1 MSAKS
6 NNYGRAYEFA
16 CLQVL
21 AEILRPFRE
30 VSVEVNSSYE
40 AAAEAWKK
48 VPKKLQANLLASS
61 RAAVEVLLDCE
72 ALLTEGTDALSLNL
86 QTDTHGEEGDVR
98 DIIVA
103 RRASGW
109 EIGLSLKHNHK
120 AVKHSR
126 LATTLDFGEKWYGI
140 ACSQSYWAAIEPI
153 FKRLNA
159 AKEKGTLWREM
170 KDKGAAV
177 YKLLLAAFM
186 AEVKQQALGNP
197 VVARRLAEY
206 LLGTF
211 DFYKVVSQDREEAT
225 YVTPY
230 NLRGNLNKVPRNSKP
245 KIQIEKTDLPK
256 QILACDFIGE
266 HNNKIFMAMDNGW
279 QFTFR
284 LHNASSRVEPSL
296 KFDIQLTGWPIT
308 LVTIKRLWVC
318 RVGR

>member
-16 CLQVL
+16 CLQIL
-21 AEILRPFRE
+21 AETLRPFRE
-30 VSVEVNSSYE
+30 VLVAENSSYE
-40 AAAEAWKK
+40 AAEVARKK
-48 VPKKLQANLLASS
+48 VPAKLQENLLASS

-72 ALLTEGTDALSLNL
+72 VFLTEGTDALSLNL

-103 RRASGW
+103 RRACGW

-126 LATTLDFGEKWYGI
+126 LATTLDFGKKWYGI
-140 ACSQSYWAAIEPI
+140 ACSQSYWTAIEPI
-153 FKRLNA
+153 FKRLEA
-159 AKEKGTLWREM
+159 AKEKGALWREM
-170 KDKGAAV
+170 KDKSMAI
-177 YKLLLAAFM
+177 YKPLLAAFM
-186 AEVKQQALGNP
+186 AEVKKQSSGNSA
-197 VVARRLAEY
+197 VARRLAEY
-206 LLGTF
+206 LLGEF

-230 NLRGNLNKVPRNSKP
+230 NLRGNLNKATSAAKP
-245 KIQIEKTDLPK
+245 KVQIEKTDLPK

-296 KFDIQLTGWPIT
+296 KFDVQLAGWPIT
-308 LVTIKRLWVC
+308 LITIKRLWK
-318 RVGR
+318 RRA

>member
-16 CLQVL
+16 CLQIL
-21 AEILRPFRE
+21 AEALRPIRS
-30 VSVEVNSSYE
+30 VSVEANSSYE
-40 AAAEAWKK
+40 AAEAAWKK
-48 VPKKLQANLLASS
+48 IPAKLKENLLASS
-61 RAAVEVLLDCE
+61 RAAVEVLLECE
-72 ALLTEGTDALSLNL
+72 VFLTEGSDALSLNL

-103 RRASGW
+103 RRTCEW

-140 ACSQSYWAAIEPI
+140 ACSQAYWTAIAPI
-153 FKRLNA
+153 FKRLEV
-159 AKEKGTLWREM
+159 AKEKGSLWREM
-170 KDKGAAV
+170 KDKGEAI
-177 YKLLLAAFM
+177 YKPLLTAFIT
-186 AEVKQQALGNP
+186 EVKKQSSNNSA
-197 VVARRLAEY
+197 VARRLAEY
-206 LLGTF
+206 LLGAF

-230 NLRGNLNKVPRNSKP
+230 NLRGNLNKATTTAKP
-245 KIQIEKTDLPK
+245 KVQIKKTELPK

-266 HNNKIFMAMDNGW
+266 HNNKVFMAMDNGW

-296 KFDIQLTGWPIT
+296 KFDIQLAGWPIT
-308 LVTIKRLWVC
+308 LVTLKRLWK
-318 RVGR
+318 RRA